1 MSHKF
6 AIVCAAH
13 DSNSG
18 MHSVD
23 QAAKNFFDERDIDY
37 SLFVAQKRA
46 KDTSNDY
53 RVAHDWNDLKEY
65 DKVIYWGDFTVN
77 PTYGHRS
84 FPWRSQNWK
93 IESSRK
99 QAIARWQA
107 LFNPAQTPE
116 GKTLFAIG
124 QNFQHDFSAAPEKY
138 KPHLENLQ
146 NSFDQ
151 VFVRDT
157 FSLQNLSREVDFGY
171 MDHIRLGLDCA
182 FLQKDD
188 LRGVRKQPTFAYY
201 FNRSKLENTHELV
214 NYLERR
220 TGLKGV
226 NVDRWL
232 GLKKQERQ
240 QHFES
245 MKKTIRESTF
255 ALTDTYHFAVN
266 AMNSRRPVVS
276 IGRKSAEQTGTLGDF
291 KKKILFRMLD
301 LERFYHE
308 IDDALLGPEQFRV
321 VGDSIERFIEEMSRT
336 SPYSLLEAK
345 TSEFSRNLD
354 ALLAS

>member
-1 MSHKF
+1 
-6 AIVCAAH
+6 
-13 DSNSG
+13 

-23 QAAKNFFDERDIDY
+23 QAAKDFLDERDVDY

-46 KDTSNDY
+46 NDKSGDY
-53 RVAHDWNDLKEY
+53 LLAQDWGDLKEY

-84 FPWRSQNWK
+84 FPWRSQSWK

-99 QAIARWQA
+99 KAIARWQA
-107 LFNPAQTPE
+107 LFNPEQAPE
-116 GKTLFAIG
+116 GKSLYAVG
-124 QNFQHDFSAAPEKY
+124 QNFQHDFSADPEKFS
-138 KPHLENLQ
+138 PHLKNLQ
-146 NSFDQ
+146 TSFTQ

-171 MDHIRLGLDCA
+171 MDNIRLGLDCA
-182 FLQKDD
+182 FLQKEAA
-188 LRGVRKQPTFAYY
+188 RGEDKHPTFAYY
-201 FNRSKLENTHELV
+201 FNRSKLENTQELV
-214 NYLERR
+214 SYLERR

-226 NVDRWL
+226 NVARWL
-232 GLKKQERQ
+232 GLKKQERP

-245 MKKTIRESTF
+245 MKQTIRQSTF

-266 AMNSRRPVVS
+266 AMNARRPVVS
-276 IGRKSAEQTGTLGDF
+276 IGRRSAEQTGTLGDF

-308 IDDALLGPEQFRV
+308 IDDAVLGEQQFRL
-321 VGDSIERFIEEMSRT
+321 VGDSAERFLEEEALT
-336 SPYSLLEAK
+336 SPFGLLETK
-345 TSEFSRNLD
+345 TSEFTRNLES
-354 ALLAS
+354 LLAD